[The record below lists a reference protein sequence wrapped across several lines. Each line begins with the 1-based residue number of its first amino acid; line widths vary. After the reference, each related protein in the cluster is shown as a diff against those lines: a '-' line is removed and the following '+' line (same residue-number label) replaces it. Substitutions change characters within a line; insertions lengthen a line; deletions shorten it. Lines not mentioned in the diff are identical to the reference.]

1 MKRRQFITLLSGAA
15 AASATAVD
23 PFVAPKLSRL
33 SERAPRCYRARFF
46 LCNMEVAIMY
56 RVVAAS
62 VLLLAAAPALANDMP
77 LQRHPA
83 SAERSGAPA
92 DDAPFKIAQR
102 PKEGAAAKKS
112 AASPPP
118 SATAELKSADGKDVD
133 TVALTQTR
141 AGVRLSLALKEL
153 PPGEHA
159 FHVHAVGKCEPPFTS
174 AGPHFNPAQKKH
186 GKLNPEGH
194 HAAAMDNIT
203 IPAGGKLTL
212 RVMNKEITLEK
223 DKPNSVFQEGG
234 TAVVIHAGKD
244 DYMTDPAG
252 NAGDRI
258 ACGVIVSK

>member
-1 MKRRQFITLLSGAA
+1 
-15 AASATAVD
+15 
-23 PFVAPKLSRL
+23 
-33 SERAPRCYRARFF
+33 
-46 LCNMEVAIMY
+46 MEVAIMY
-56 RVVAAS
+56 RVIAAS
-62 VLLLAAAPALANDMP
+62 VLLLAAAPALANEMP
-77 LQRHPA
+77 LQQHPA
-83 SAERSGAPA
+83 SAERSCARA

-102 PKEGAAAKKS
+102 PKDGAAAKKS
-112 AASPPP
+112 AAPPPP
-118 SATAELKSADGKDVD
+118 SASAEVKSADGKDVG
-133 TVALTQTR
+133 TVTLTQTR
-141 AGVRLSLALKEL
+141 AGVRLSLALKDL

-194 HAAAMDNIT
+194 HAGDMDNIT
-203 IPAGGKLTL
+203 IPPGGKLTM
-212 RVMNKEITLEK
+212 RVVNKDITLEK

-244 DYMTDPAG
+244 DYTTDPAG

>member
-1 MKRRQFITLLSGAA
+1 MG
-15 AASATAVD
+15 
-23 PFVAPKLSRL
+23 
-33 SERAPRCYRARFF
+33 
-46 LCNMEVAIMY
+46 VAIMY
-56 RVVAAS
+56 RVIAAS
-62 VLLLAAAPALANDMP
+62 VLLLAAAPALANEMP
-77 LQRHPA
+77 LQEHPA

-92 DDAPFKIAQR
+92 DDVPFKIAQR
-102 PKEGAAAKKS
+102 PKDGAAAKKS
-112 AASPPP
+112 AAPPPP
-118 SATAELKSADGKDVD
+118 SASAELKSADGKDVG
-133 TVALTQTR
+133 TITLTQTR
-141 AGVRLSLALKEL
+141 AGVRLSLALKDL

-194 HAAAMDNIT
+194 HAGDMDNIT

-212 RVMNKEITLEK
+212 RVVNKDISLEK

-244 DYMTDPAG
+244 DYTTDPAG

>member
-1 MKRRQFITLLSGAA
+1 MARTRSQSRDLS
-15 AASATAVD
+15 
-23 PFVAPKLSRL
+23 
-33 SERAPRCYRARFF
+33 
-46 LCNMEVAIMY
+46 LCRNNK
-56 RVVAAS
+56 
-62 VLLLAAAPALANDMP
+62 AAAPALANDMP
-77 LQRHPA
+77 LQRYPA

-112 AASPPP
+112 AAPPPP
-118 SATAELKSADGKDVD
+118 SATAELKSAEGKDVG
-133 TVALTQTR
+133 TVTLTQTR
-141 AGVRLSLALKEL
+141 AGVRLSLALKDL
-153 PPGEHA
+153 PRGEHA
-159 FHVHAVGKCEPPFTS
+159 FHVHGVGKCEPAFTS

-194 HAAAMDNIT
+194 HAGDMDNIT

-212 RVMNKEITLEK
+212 RVVNKDITLEK

-244 DYMTDPAG
+244 DYATDPAG